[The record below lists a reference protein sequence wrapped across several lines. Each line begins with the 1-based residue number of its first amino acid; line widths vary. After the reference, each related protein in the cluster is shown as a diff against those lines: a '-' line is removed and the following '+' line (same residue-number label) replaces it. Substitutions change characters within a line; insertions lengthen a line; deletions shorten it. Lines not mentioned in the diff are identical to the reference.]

1 METTSTR
8 SHPLKK
14 QSNNQLNDKDTIQPP
29 SSSTSEMTNNNLE
42 NISETDSEVAFELG
56 DLGFDKYGNLVKW

>member
-1 METTSTR
+1 METITTKR
-8 SHPLKK
+8 HPLKK
-14 QSNNQLNDKDTIQPP
+14 QSDSLLNDEDNMNLT
-29 SSSTSEMTNNNLE
+29 SSNISEMTNNHLT